1 MRFAGTRIADFAQ
14 TPGVESFMDSQR
26 PDMGEISMAGDN
38 LRANENVK
46 ATDLMGQTTAK
57 GISSAGEVEASG
69 ILAEAGAAY
78 AQAQGNAAIME
89 GIGGIASSAIG
100 AIPKM
105 GGGGGGGGDIGSG
118 VGNTS
123 WGDLSS
129 PSYLQLSQKVPASFS
144 FIN

>member
-14 TPGVESFMDSQR
+14 TPGVESFMDPRR

-69 ILAEAGAAY
+69 ILAEAGAAA
-78 AQAQGNAAIME
+78 AQAEGNAAVMQ

-105 GGGGGGGGDIGSG
+105 GGGGGGIGSG